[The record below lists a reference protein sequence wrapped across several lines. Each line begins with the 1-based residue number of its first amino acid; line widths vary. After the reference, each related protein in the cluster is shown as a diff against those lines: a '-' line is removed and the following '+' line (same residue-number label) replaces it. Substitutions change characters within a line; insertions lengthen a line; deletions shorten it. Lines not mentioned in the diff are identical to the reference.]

1 MRTVVQRVKKAK
13 VLIND
18 KLHAAIEKGLLI
30 FIGIENSDQ
39 EDDLL
44 YLSSKIC
51 NLRIFADNNDKLNL
65 NIIQTQG
72 DILVISQFTLFA
84 EIYKGNRP
92 SFLKSAQPEFAI
104 KLYEKFI
111 SEISKKIQ
119 KPCFSGKFG
128 ANMEID
134 LVNDGPVTI
143 IIDSKNK

>member
-1 MRTVVQRVKKAK
+1 MRTVVQRVKLAK

-39 EDDLL
+39 EEDLL

-84 EIYKGNRP
+84 EIKKGNRP

-104 KLYEKFI
+104 KLYEQFI
-111 SEISKKIQ
+111 SEISKKNPKAMFFRKIWRQ
-119 KPCFSGKFG
+119 HG
-128 ANMEID
+128 N
-134 LVNDGPVTI
+134 
-143 IIDSKNK
+143 

>member
-1 MRTVVQRVKKAK
+1 MRAVVQCVKLAK

-51 NLRIFADNNDKLNL
+51 NLRIFADINDKLNL
-65 NIIQTQG
+65 NINQIQG

-84 EIYKGNRP
+84 EIKKGNRP

-104 KLYEKFI
+104 KLYEQFI
-111 SEISKKIQ
+111 SEIAKNIQ
-119 KPCFSGKFG
+119 KPCISGKFG
-128 ANMEID
+128 ANMQIELI
-134 LVNDGPVTI
+134 NDGPITI